1 MDQQALLAQG
11 VLGAQQLHLVTHIIA
26 VQVAVAVAAHLILEA
41 SLVELQLQ
49 VMAQCQRQQ
58 GEHK

>member
-11 VLGAQQLHLVTHIIA
+11 VLGAQQLHLVPHIIA